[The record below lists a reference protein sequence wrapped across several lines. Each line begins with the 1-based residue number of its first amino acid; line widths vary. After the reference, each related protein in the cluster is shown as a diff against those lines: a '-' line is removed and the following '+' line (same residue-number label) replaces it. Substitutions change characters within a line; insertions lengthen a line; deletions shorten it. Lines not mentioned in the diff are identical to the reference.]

1 MSERDQAI
9 AANDNGKIFAYFM
22 DGYWNQMAPD
32 LYASFDAALDDF
44 RETEGEH
51 RLAQLQTALAIL
63 HRQGRFPS
71 IANISDAYQDP
82 FWKPYD
88 RILTAEDL
96 ASCKAAL

>member
-1 MSERDQAI
+1 MSERNQST
-9 AANDNGKIFAYFM
+9 AANDNGSIFAYFM

-32 LYASFDAALDDF
+32 VYASFDAALADF

-51 RLAQLQTALAIL
+51 RFAQLQTVLATL

-71 IANISDAYQDP
+71 MANIEDAYQDP
-82 FWKPYD
+82 VWKPYGM
-88 RILTAEDL
+88 ILTAEDV